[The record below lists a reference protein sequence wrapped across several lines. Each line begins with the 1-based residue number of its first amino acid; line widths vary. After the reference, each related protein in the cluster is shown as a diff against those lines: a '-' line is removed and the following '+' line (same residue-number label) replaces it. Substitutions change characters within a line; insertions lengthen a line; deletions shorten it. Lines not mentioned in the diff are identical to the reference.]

1 MTHSRRPSGPALAPI
16 LLAALL
22 GGEWGC
28 VSVRPS
34 VRLSVCLGPCGS
46 GDIHTFTS
54 QMGRLR
60 QARGR
65 TPVPAEDE
73 CLKRGDNERKGGP
86 GSVDSVSPSV
96 KWAKPRPSLVGYGG
110 G

>member
-1 MTHSRRPSGPALAPI
+1 MTCSRRPSGPALAPI

-22 GGEWGC
+22 GGEWRC
-28 VSVRPS
+28 VSIWP
-34 VRLSVCLGPCGS
+34 SVCLGPCDS

-96 KWAKPRPSLVGYGG
+96 KWAKPCPSLVGYGG